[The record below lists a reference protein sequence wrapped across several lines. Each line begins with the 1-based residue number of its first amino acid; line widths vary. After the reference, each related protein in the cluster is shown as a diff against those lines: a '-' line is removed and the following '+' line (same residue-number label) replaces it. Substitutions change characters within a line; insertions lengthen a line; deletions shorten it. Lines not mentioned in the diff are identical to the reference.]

1 MTTIQASS
9 KIRFLHIPK
18 TAGSSFD
25 ECLFI
30 QYLRAYTLRQ
40 RFIFTG
46 DFDSDLQRYRQ
57 IAPATRKKIVLHTG
71 HAPLHTGIK
80 EIDRLPTITFLRN
93 PIDRVISHCQHVSEG
108 KSFGALGDLNYKDMD
123 VDQFLS
129 SGRTQ
134 LSNFQSK
141 LLLGREGYTL
151 PRGNPDELASRAV
164 NILEHELIGFGITE
178 EFDRSLLMF
187 AKSLGWKKP
196 PIYRRRNTK
205 STSSLLEF
213 EARHVAKIRELNQ
226 IDLQVYDRACAL
238 FRDRLREYRGDL
250 DSDLANFR
258 QRLKKWNG
266 IFPAIDLVRY
276 FRKLIAR

>member
-1 MTTIQASS
+1 MKAVQITS

-25 ECLFI
+25 ECLFL
-30 QYLRAYTLRQ
+30 QYLSAYILRQ
-40 RFIFTG
+40 HFIFTG
-46 DFDSDLQRYRQ
+46 DFNTDLQRYRQ
-57 IAPATRKKIVLHTG
+57 IAPATREKLVLHLG
-71 HAPLHTGIK
+71 HAPLFTGIK
-80 EIDRLPTITFLRN
+80 EIDSIPTITFLRN

-108 KSFGALGDLNYKDMD
+108 KSFGSSKNLNYKNMD

-151 PRGNPDELASRAV
+151 PKGSLDELVNRAV
-164 NILEHELIGFGITE
+164 NILEHELSGFGITE
-178 EFDRSLLMF
+178 EFDSSLLMF

-205 STSSLLEF
+205 NSNSLLEF
-213 EARHVAKIRELNQ
+213 EARHIAKIRELNQ
-226 IDLQVYDRACAL
+226 VDLQVYDRARAL
-238 FRDRLREYRGDL
+238 FKNRLAEYEGDL
-250 DSDLANFR
+250 DLDLANFR
-258 QRLKKWNG
+258 LKLKNWNG
-266 IFPAIDLVRY
+266 VFPAIDLARN